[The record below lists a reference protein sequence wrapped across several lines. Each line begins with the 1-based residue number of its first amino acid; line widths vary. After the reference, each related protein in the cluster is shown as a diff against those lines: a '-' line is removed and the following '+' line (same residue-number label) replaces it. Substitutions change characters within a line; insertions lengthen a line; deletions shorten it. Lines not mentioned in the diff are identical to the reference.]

1 MSRWTARKN
10 WSNITSRNIDSRIQ
24 DNVEERTDVY
34 TNWLFSVR
42 VEWFYTASWTCI
54 LFIVFFVIVDDD
66 VDVDVVGATAVSA
79 VVGLSPLFS
88 I

>member
-24 DNVEERTDVY
+24 DNVEERTTDVY
-34 TNWLFSVR
+34 TNRLFSVR

-54 LFIVFFVIVDDD
+54 LFIVFFVMVDD
-66 VDVDVVGATAVSA
+66 DVDVVGATAVAA
-79 VVGLSPLFS
+79 VVWLSPLFS